1 MQTFKQQT
9 RLFKSAL
16 LAGGIYA
23 NQHLFN
29 RENGCKSVH
38 IEGGLCTLRKQ
49 ISQKKPHLRG
59 AAVFFASKKGLL
71 HHALGRNMVMVH
83 DSIFVIDH
91 LAVQFINQVIN
102 GRIEVLV
109 RTFCK

>member
-1 MQTFKQQT
+1 MHPAK
-9 RLFKSAL
+9 
-16 LAGGIYA
+16 A
-23 NQHLFN
+23 NLP
-29 RENGCKSVH
+29 
-38 IEGGLCTLRKQ
+38 
-49 ISQKKPHLRG
+49 KKPHLRG

-91 LAVQFINQVIN
+91 LAVQFINQVID

>member
-59 AAVFFASKKGLL
+59 AAVFFASKKGFYIMR
-71 HHALGRNMVMVH
+71 LGA
-83 DSIFVIDH
+83 IW
-91 LAVQFINQVIN
+91 
-102 GRIEVLV
+102 
-109 RTFCK
+109 